1 MKLGEL
7 RPAEGSNAKAWRR
20 GRGHASGNGKTAGR
34 GHKGQGA
41 VQVQAEKQVL
51 KAVRCLFTED
61 FLREV
66 LLA

>member
-1 MKLGEL
+1 MQRLGDE
-7 RPAEGSNAKAWRR
+7 AEATLPVTVRQQAEATRDR
-20 GRGHASGNGKTAGR
+20 VP
-34 GHKGQGA
+34 

>member
-1 MKLGEL
+1 MQKLGDEAEATL
-7 RPAEGSNAKAWRR
+7 PATVKQQAEATKDR
-20 GRGHASGNGKTAGR
+20 
-34 GHKGQGA
+34 
-41 VQVQAEKQVL
+41 VLVPVQAEKQVL